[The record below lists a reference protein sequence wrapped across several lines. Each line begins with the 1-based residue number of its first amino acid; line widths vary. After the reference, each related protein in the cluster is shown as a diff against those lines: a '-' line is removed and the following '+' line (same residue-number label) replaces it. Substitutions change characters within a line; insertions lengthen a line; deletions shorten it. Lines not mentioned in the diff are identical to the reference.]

1 MNCTLFAD
9 WLADVNAQMKKNN
22 RKILL
27 FLDNA
32 PCHSVNNN
40 LSNVKLIFF
49 PPNTSSKCQPLD
61 QGIIHSFKCH
71 YRQKLVKHI
80 IAQCTAARTVDQI
93 TMTALDAIRWIDS
106 SWKDVTEATIKN
118 TFRAA
123 GFVHSSSTLY
133 LPTISLDAFIEIDP
147 ESNNF
152 DDSLK
157 QLDSL
162 LAHAQIG
169 GHQLTAVEFVN
180 IDSSIPAF
188 NEWDD
193 NEHLKDLVQVDE
205 DEEKEEEEN
214 VSIAEKPPN
223 LSEVLEMMRKLH
235 LFAST
240 QQPQLHTLISDLE
253 SQVIDIYLD
262 SKVAKQSS
270 INDYFDNW

>member
-9 WLADVNAQMKKNN
+9 WLANVNAQMKKNN

-32 PCHSVNNN
+32 PCHTINND
-40 LSNVKLIFF
+40 LSNVKVIFF
-49 PPNTSSKCQPLD
+49 PPNTTSKCQPLD

-93 TMTALDAIRWIDS
+93 TVTALDAIKWIDL
-106 SWKDVTEATIKN
+106 SWKDVTETTIKN

-123 GFVHSSSTLY
+123 GFVHSSPTMH
-133 LPTISLDAFIEIDP
+133 LPTTNPDASIKTDP
-147 ESNNF
+147 ESNNCN
-152 DDSLK
+152 DPLK

-162 LAHAQIG
+162 LAHIRIG
-169 GHQLTAVEFVN
+169 GHQLTAAEFVN

-188 NEWDD
+188 NAWDD
-193 NEHLKDLVQVDE
+193 DEHLKDLVQVNE

-214 VSIAEKPPN
+214 VSVAEKPPN

-235 LFAST
+235 LFASI
-240 QQPQLHTLISDLE
+240 QQPQLHTLISELE
-253 SQVIDIYLD
+253 SQVMDIYLD

-270 INDYFDNW
+270 ITDYFENC